1 MGDPP
6 SMTSFHEMLA
16 GAAALPAD
24 QKPADAVS
32 ALMRQVPPSAYDG
45 FTFYALGNAFFRE
58 GRLEEADVALRRSV
72 HLDPNRAEA
81 FNDLAAT
88 LFAMGRENEAVVFI
102 RRALDLS
109 PGLAEAEETDAI
121 WLLRYGRFREGWR
134 KYEARM
140 RTHNNKH
147 LLRDFAQP
155 QWRGEP
161 LNGRTI
167 LLHSEQGLGDTIQF
181 VRYAPLVAQR
191 GGRVIL
197 EVYPHVRPPLDGLPG
212 VDRIIIRGEAVPP
225 FDTYCSLLSLPLA
238 LRTDLDSIPANV
250 PYLRV
255 REEKVLAW
263 RRRVGARR
271 GLRVGIAWSGNPAH
285 RDDARRSIPFP
296 LFRTL
301 LRDDPRVS
309 FYVVQADV
317 RADDTEALAACPHVH
332 NYARH
337 LTDFGE
343 TAALLSLLDIVI
355 GVDTSVM
362 HLAGALGIP
371 GWVMLMNVADWR
383 WLLARDDSPWY
394 PSLELFRQPKRGDW
408 ETVLATVSGRL
419 AEMLV

>member
-6 SMTSFHEMLA
+6 GMTSLHDMLA

-24 QKPADAVS
+24 QKPAAAVA

-45 FTFYALGNAFFRE
+45 FTFYALGNALFRE
-58 GRLEEADVALRRSV
+58 GRLEEADAALRRSV

-88 LFAMGRENEAVVFI
+88 LFAMGRETEAVVFI
-102 RRALDLS
+102 RRALDLA
-109 PGLAEAEETDAI
+109 PDLAEAEETDAI

-147 LLRDFAQP
+147 LWRDFAQP
-155 QWRGEP
+155 RWRGEP
-161 LNGRTI
+161 LDGRTI

-191 GGRVIL
+191 GGRVVL
-197 EVYPHVRPPLDGLPG
+197 EVYPHVRPLLDGLPG
-212 VDRIIIRGEAVPP
+212 IDRIIVRGEAVPP

-238 LRTDLDSIPANV
+238 FRTDLDSIPANV
-250 PYLRV
+250 PYLRA
-255 REEKVLAW
+255 REDKVLAW
-263 RRRVGARR
+263 RRRLGPRR

-285 RDDARRSIPFP
+285 RDDTRRSIPFP

-317 RADDTEALAACPHVH
+317 RADDTEALTACPHVH
-332 NYARH
+332 NHARH

-362 HLAGALGIP
+362 HLAGALGVP
-371 GWVMLMNVADWR
+371 GWILLMNVADWR
-383 WLLARDDSPWY
+383 WLLTRDDSPWY
-394 PSLELFRQPKRGDW
+394 PSLELFRQPRRGDW
-408 ETVLATVSGRL
+408 EAVLAAVSGRL
-419 AEMLV
+419 EEMLV